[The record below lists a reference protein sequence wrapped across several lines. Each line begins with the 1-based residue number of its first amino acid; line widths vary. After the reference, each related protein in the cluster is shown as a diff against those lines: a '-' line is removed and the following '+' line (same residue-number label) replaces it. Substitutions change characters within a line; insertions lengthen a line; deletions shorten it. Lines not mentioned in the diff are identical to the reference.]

1 MQLEIITSFAALV
14 RVRGVLKTSPL
25 AMEKMMAQ
33 FMSCLVDRNCWVA
46 ALCVCGRLAQ
56 LLQARIGDA
65 DGEVSGDCAASD
77 TSSFKDIQSFYLQCT
92 DTPSAACHALLR
104 CFPPPGSGIGD
115 SGTATIAAACA
126 CTAAR
131 CMIRLQLC
139 EHAVAFSLGTG
150 RLWTV
155 RLLRM
160 GTAALTGS
168 AAGATAA
175 AGGPADPTAAGK
187 GASSATQSAAER
199 AVLSAWRYRE
209 QL

>member
-1 MQLEIITSFAALV
+1 
-14 RVRGVLKTSPL
+14 
-25 AMEKMMAQ
+25 MEKMIAQ
-33 FMSCLVDRNCWVA
+33 YMSCLADRNCWVA
-46 ALCVCGRLAQ
+46 ALCVCSRLAQ

-65 DGEVSGDCAASD
+65 GATSGEESGECAASD

-92 DTPSAACHALLR
+92 DTPSVACHALLR

-126 CTAAR
+126 CTAVR

-168 AAGATAA
+168 RAPATASSGGGSADPAA
-175 AGGPADPTAAGK
+175 AGE
-187 GASSATQSAAER
+187 GASNAA
-199 AVLSAWRYRE
+199 
-209 QL
+209 